1 MDEVLRWFEETG
13 FSFVSCLPRVTG
25 DDLMPAYVD
34 MFQPSSPGTQFQRL
48 KVQIKLMRKMDAE
61 GVFLP

>member
-1 MDEVLRWFEETG
+1 M
-13 FSFVSCLPRVTG
+13 TG

-61 GVFLP
+61 GGFFTMIGRKAA